1 MHDANGHEGRQLR
14 VGATGL
20 RGIPGVMGGIESHC
34 EELYPRMLA
43 IDSDIAITV
52 AARRPYV
59 RQQAPYTVGPVRV
72 VPLPSTRISAAEA
85 TLNTLVATLYFGVVR
100 RVDLLHIHAIGPALL
115 TPLARLLG
123 LRVVVTH
130 HGRDYQRAK
139 WGGFAKW
146 MLVTG
151 ERFALKYA
159 DQVIVVSDTLAGEL
173 RCEFP
178 DRADRV
184 HYVPNGVPAII
195 TDDREDPAVL
205 DRFGLR
211 RGEFI
216 LSVGRLV
223 PEKGFVDLVTAHRR
237 SDSPMP
243 LVIAGGADHETP
255 FVRDLRAQASDR
267 VIFTGMLPRD
277 ELRTL
282 YRSAGLFV
290 LASHHE
296 GLPIAALEATAV
308 GTPTLLSDIDANLDV
323 GLPRERYFPMGDVAE
338 LARRLRD
345 DSLLVPVDAVAIR
358 ARFNWD
364 QIAKQTIEVYRDI
377 VGRP

>member
-1 MHDANGHEGRQLR
+1 MRDVNGNEGRELR
-14 VGATGL
+14 VGVTGL

-34 EELYPRMLA
+34 EELYPRMLS
-43 IDSDIAITV
+43 IDPDISITV

-59 RQQAPYTVGPVRV
+59 RQHAPYTVGSVRV

-85 TLNTLVATLYFGVVR
+85 TLNTLAATLYFGVVR

-130 HGRDYQRAK
+130 HGRDYRRAK
-139 WGGFAKW
+139 WGSFAKW

-159 DQVIVVSDTLAGEL
+159 HQVIVVSDTLAGEL
-173 RCEFP
+173 RREFP
-178 DRADRV
+178 TRADRV
-184 HYVPNGVPAII
+184 HYVPNGVPAVI
-195 TDDREDPAVL
+195 TDDREDHRVL
-205 DRFGLR
+205 ERFGLQ
-211 RGEFI
+211 RGGFI

-223 PEKGFVDLVTAHRR
+223 PEKGFADLVAAHRR
-237 SDSPMP
+237 SDNPMP

-255 FVRDLRAQASDR
+255 FVRDLRGQASDQ

-282 YRSAGLFV
+282 YRNAGLFV

-308 GTPTLLSDIDANLDV
+308 GAPTLLSDIDANLDV

-338 LARRLRD
+338 LSRRLCD

-364 QIAKQTIEVYRDI
+364 RIAEQTIDVYCNI
-377 VGRP
+377 VDRQ